1 MKKFIL
7 SFCICCTAINSSFT
21 QENNPGCLDK
31 TLPFFTPIEGFYL
44 TDYCKFSE
52 FDSYEFVINRNSSS
66 IKKEGIYREVWFR
79 KKGDSNRHVSGT
91 QILQNHV
98 NAIKAAGGE
107 VVKESDGSVFK
118 IIYKGKEIWVYVN
131 ANTYSS
137 DLDNYGI
144 ISIEIPHT
152 TQGTGSQVTGGSDG
166 ATGIDSTGSLQSH
179 QGPVKIEGAV
189 NPAGAVGLPEYNF
202 NENVGGSP
210 IPATS
215 RNLKSISEDIS
226 YDKITTVSF
235 NKNTEKA
242 INTDPLNLNPPNVV
256 LDEICEL
263 KGTSAVVKGSIWPS
277 AKGSEIISSGF
288 CWSTSP
294 NPSTADSQIA
304 QRGLMTGLIP
314 ETIYYVRGFATTIKG
329 TTYGN
334 ELSFN
339 SGQIIG
345 SSYAGGLVFYND
357 GLGHGLVCSETDQHT
372 NEAWGC
378 MGGYISRDSGI
389 PLDRYSGYRNT
400 NIIVATCHHTHC
412 AARICYDLTLNNLY
426 NWVLPS
432 SNEMY
437 LIRTNL
443 YLQNLGGF
451 DRDAY
456 YWTSSEYNK
465 DEAFVYIFGW
475 ETYPLHHGNKD
486 LGARVRAI
494 RSF

>member
-1 MKKFIL
+1 MKRTIL
-7 SFCICCTAINSSFT
+7 SFFIYCIPLLLFA
-21 QENNPGCLDK
+21 QENNQGCLDK
-31 TLPFFTPIEGFYL
+31 ALPFLTPIEGFYL

-52 FDSYEFVINRNSSS
+52 FDSYEFVINRNTSS

-79 KKGDSNRHVSGT
+79 KKGDSNRHVSGNL
-91 QILQNHV
+91 ILQNHV

-118 IIYKGKEIWVYVN
+118 IVYNGKEIWIYVN
-131 ANTYSS
+131 SNTYST

-144 ISIEIPHT
+144 ISIEIPQT

-166 ATGIDSTGSLQSH
+166 ATGIDRNGSPQS
-179 QGPVKIEGAV
+179 QQDPVTIAGAV

-215 RNLKSISEDIS
+215 RNLKSISEDM
-226 YDKITTVSF
+226 TTASF
-235 NKNTEKA
+235 NRKTEKA
-242 INTDPLNLNPPNVV
+242 INTDLNPPNVV
-256 LDEICEL
+256 LDEISEI
-263 KGTSAVVKGSIWPS
+263 KGTSALIKGAIWPS
-277 AKGSEIISSGF
+277 AEGSEIISSGF
-288 CWSTSP
+288 CWSTNP

-304 QRGLMTGLIP
+304 QRGLMTRLIP
-314 ETIYYVRGFATTIKG
+314 ATIYYVRGFATTIKG

-339 SGQIIG
+339 SGQIMG
-345 SSYAGGLVFYND
+345 SFYAGGLVFYND
-357 GLGHGLVCSETDQHT
+357 GRGRGLICSETDQET

-389 PLDRYSGYRNT
+389 PLDHLSGYANT
-400 NIIVATCHHTHC
+400 NVIVATCHQSHC
-412 AARICYDLTLNNLY
+412 AARICYDLTLNHFY

-432 SNEMY
+432 SSEMS

-443 YLQNLGGF
+443 YLQHLGGF
-451 DRDAY
+451 HGDDY

-465 DEAFVYIFGW
+465 DQAWAYIFGW
-475 ETYPLHHGNKD
+475 ADYPLHHGNKD
-486 LGARVRAI
+486 LGAHVRAI